1 VHLACLA
8 LRRSYWSPVRIL
20 GAIAP
25 LRSTLAIDA
34 CPRFIMVNG
43 LQEKGSQTMSRTKSL
58 FATAVMGCLSLAG
71 IAFADAPV
79 TDSQITDRVMGKLTV
94 DDPAVAKR
102 VQVATKDGVVTLTGV
117 ANTGVEALR
126 VLHEAQ
132 SVSGVVK
139 VQNRLSVRQ

>member
-1 VHLACLA
+1 
-8 LRRSYWSPVRIL
+8 
-20 GAIAP
+20 
-25 LRSTLAIDA
+25 
-34 CPRFIMVNG
+34 
-43 LQEKGSQTMSRTKSL
+43 L
-58 FATAVMGCLSLAG
+58 FATAVMGCLSLTG

-117 ANTGVEALR
+117 ANTSVEALR
-126 VLHEAQ
+126 VIHETE

-139 VQNRLSVRQ
+139 VQNRLAVRQ